1 MMFFTTPIVF
11 MYVTPS
17 MLNLDARLAATS
29 KSHFMSSGES
39 VSMALLFVFGHST
52 SCA

>member
-39 VSMALLFVFGHST
+39 VSMALSLIHI
-52 SCA
+52 